1 MKKGFGR
8 KAENGKSMHI
18 DISTK
23 INTAG
28 GVFLSMV
35 PNLHSEDIMKTV
47 VLAAIGAIV
56 SFILSMLLK
65 FLIKKRKH

>member
-1 MKKGFGR
+1 MQV
-8 KAENGKSMHI
+8 

-28 GVFLSMV
+28 GVFLSVV
-35 PNLHSEDIMKTV
+35 PNLNSEDILKTV

-56 SFILSMLLK
+56 SFILSMLLRL
-65 FLIKKRKH
+65 LIKKRKP

>member
-1 MKKGFGR
+1 M
-8 KAENGKSMHI
+8 NI

-28 GVFLSMV
+28 GIFLSIV
-35 PNLHSEDIMKTV
+35 PNLHSEDILKTV

-56 SFILSMLLK
+56 SFIISMLLK
-65 FLIKKRKH
+65 CIIKKRKP